1 MAVVSRPGSPLGR
14 LAGKTDQISVYRLNM
29 TDAVALKTCLVE
41 TRPEVIFHTSA
52 QTRFSAE
59 NSASNWCESIVEN
72 ISGLINL
79 VSLASTSKSPP
90 RVLVRTASIAE
101 YGDIEIPYVE
111 TAEASPR
118 NAYGAS
124 MLAGT
129 QYLTATQP
137 FLPFPAVSARLAL
150 TYGPDQSDNFF
161 VPHLIKRLLSHQPVT
176 INRPHDHRDLVH
188 VGDVVR
194 SLMMIADNPAPA
206 GSVVNVCSGKALSMG
221 EVARI
226 LAGVTGAP
234 KELIRPMPAVDA
246 PTVLVSDPGR
256 FVAAYGWAPDTPLL
270 EGLERTVKWSRQNH
284 GSVPAEREK

>member
-1 MAVVSRPGSPLGR
+1 MAVVSRPESPLDR
-14 LAGKTDQISVYRLNM
+14 LAGKTDQISVYRLNL
-29 TDAVALKTCLVE
+29 TDAVTLKTCLAE

-59 NSASNWCESIVEN
+59 NAASNWCESIVEN

-79 VSLASTSKSPP
+79 VSLAATSKSPP
-90 RVLVRTASIAE
+90 RVLVRAASIAE

-111 TAEASPR
+111 TAQASPR

-150 TYGPDQSDNFF
+150 TYGPDQSDDFLI
-161 VPHLIKRLLSHQPVT
+161 PHLIRSFLSDQSVT
-176 INRPHDHRDLVH
+176 IHRPHDQRDLIYI
-188 VGDVVR
+188 GDVVR
-194 SLMMIADNPAPA
+194 ALMMIAGNPTPA
-206 GSVVNVCSGKALSMG
+206 GSVINVCSGKAPNMG
-221 EVARI
+221 EVAHM
-226 LAGVTGAP
+226 LAGITGAA
-234 KELIRPMPAVDA
+234 KELISLKPAIDA
-246 PTVLVSDPGR
+246 PSVLACDPGR

-270 EGLERTVKWSRQNH
+270 DGLDRTVKWSSQNQAP
-284 GSVPAEREK
+284 VPAERGK